1 MTNQL
6 NTSHD
11 IAKLLNTQI
20 VKQSPEVFFNMSQE
34 QAKHFY
40 SIYTFNALIIKED
53 DRTYT
58 ATLKEIPLK
67 VTATTQYLAAKKLAV
82 SLLEFIKEYSINLNS
97 SNHLIEHIE
106 VAPYIANTLFHTGNE
121 NKSDFESLFE
131 LINFKLE
138 TDKTPK
144 RENNDNYNPQKD
156 FEHIYDY
163 LLVEKD
169 DLKTAQTLLQSSSLT
184 KKQIHMVIEFLLHKS
199 QMLQEQ
205 II

>member
-1 MTNQL
+1 MINQL

-20 VKQSPEVFFNMSQE
+20 AKHSPEVFFNMSQE

-40 SIYTFNALIIKED
+40 SFYTFNALITKED

-58 ATLKEIPLK
+58 ATLIEIPIIA
-67 VTATTQYLAAKKLAV
+67 TATTQYLAAKKLSV
-82 SLLEFIKEYSINLNS
+82 SLLQLIQEYSLNLNS
-97 SNHLIEHIE
+97 SNHLKEHIE
-106 VAPYIANTLFHTGNE
+106 FAPYIANALLHTGNE
-121 NKSDFESLFE
+121 NKLDFESMFE

-138 TDKTPK
+138 TTTTPK
-144 RENNDNYNPQKD
+144 RENRHTYYPPKD

-169 DLKTAQTLLQSSSLT
+169 DLKTAQNLLRSSSLT
-184 KKQIHMVIEFLLHKS
+184 KKQIHMVTEFLLHKS
-199 QMLQEQ
+199 QMLQDQ

>member
-1 MTNQL
+1 MTNKL
-6 NTSHD
+6 NNFHD
-11 IAKLLNTQI
+11 IAKSLNTHI
-20 VKQSPEVFFNMSQE
+20 AEHSPEVFFNMSQE

-40 SIYTFNALIIKED
+40 SFYTFNALIIKED

-67 VTATTQYLAAKKLAV
+67 VTATTQYLSAKKLSV
-82 SLLEFIKEYSINLNS
+82 SLLQLIKEYSLKLNS
-97 SNHLIEHIE
+97 SNHLKEQIEL
-106 VAPYIANTLFHTGNE
+106 APYFANALLHTGNE
-121 NKSDFESLFE
+121 NKLDFESMFE

-144 RENNDNYNPQKD
+144 RENKDNYNPQKD

-199 QMLQEQ
+199 QMLQKQ